1 MTDNASATGTG
12 SDTFGSD
19 LEDKIFARVEKLF
32 TSFQR
37 DVSERFS
44 DLSNQFLDLQ
54 SEVRMRSRRSSIAGS
69 QRGDSD
75 AE

>member
-32 TSFQR
+32 TTFQR

-44 DLSNQFLDLQ
+44 DLSNQFLDL
-54 SEVRMRSRRSSIAGS
+54 
-69 QRGDSD
+69 
-75 AE
+75 